1 MLVCPEASR
10 PPGFGVDDA
19 GRVRRVALTG
29 GIATG
34 KSHVR
39 ESFERLGVATID
51 SDRLAR
57 DAVAPGSAGLAA
69 VIERFG
75 RGVLD
80 ANGALDR
87 HKLAAIVF
95 ADEQARKTLES
106 IIHPQVRR
114 ATDAWFA
121 SLDPARHPYAIAD
134 IPLLFEVNRDRDFD
148 VVIVVAAEPE
158 TQVRRVMQRDSLSEP
173 EARQRLAAQL
183 PIDEKIRRADFVIRT
198 DGSIADTERQVG
210 EVWRALLAG

>member
-1 MLVCPEASR
+1 VV
-10 PPGFGVDDA
+10 GA

-39 ESFERLGVATID
+39 ERFERLGVPTID

-57 DAVAPGSAGLAA
+57 AAVAPGSPGLAA

-75 RGVLD
+75 RDVLD

-95 ADEQARKTLES
+95 ADEQERKTLES
-106 IIHPQVRR
+106 IIHPQVRS

-121 SLDPARHPYAIAD
+121 SLDPAQHPYAIAD

-158 TQVRRVMQRDSLSEP
+158 TQIRRVMQRDSLSEP

-183 PIDEKIRRADFVIRT
+183 PIDEKVQRADFVIRT
-198 DGSIADTERQVG
+198 DGPPQDTDRQVR
-210 EVWRALLAG
+210 EVWERLRR

>member
-1 MLVCPEASR
+1 MV
-10 PPGFGVDDA
+10 GA

-39 ESFERLGVATID
+39 ERFERLGVPTID

-57 DAVAPGSAGLAA
+57 DAVAPGSPGLAA

-75 RGVLD
+75 RSVLD

-95 ADEQARKTLES
+95 ADEEARKTLES

-114 ATDAWFA
+114 ATDVWFA
-121 SLDPARHPYAIAD
+121 SLDPAQHPYAIAD

-158 TQVRRVMQRDSLSEP
+158 TQIRRVMQRDSLSEP

-198 DGSIADTERQVG
+198 DGSTADTERQVG

>member
-1 MLVCPEASR
+1 MRVWPEASS
-10 PPGFGVDDA
+10 PPAGDVVGA

-39 ESFERLGVATID
+39 VCFERLGVPTID

-57 DAVAPGSAGLAA
+57 DAVAPGSPGLAA

-80 ANGALDR
+80 ANAALDR

-95 ADEQARKTLES
+95 ADEQARKVLES
-106 IIHPQVRR
+106 IIHPEVRR
-114 ATDAWFA
+114 ATDAWFT
-121 SLDPARHPYAIAD
+121 SLDPAQHPYAIAD

-183 PIDEKIRRADFVIRT
+183 PIDEKVRRADFVIRT